1 MKTKLLFTAIAFSIV
16 SLTLGQSPF
25 QKSVGSSTFYYH
37 DLNLSTIND
46 GLNEFALAGNVI
58 DANFTNQLMALHRL
72 DNLGNVVYA
81 NTYLSTLASEV
92 RVLDIVNVVDKLYAT
107 GYILVTASGMRSV
120 FIAEI
125 QASNGAVLSANF
137 YDIISPNFNS
147 QGFKIVYTTSDAD
160 GDSVADPGFVVSG
173 YLSSCMPLNVSCGL
187 NIGFV
192 MRTDILLN
200 SMWTMELE
208 NNNTTAGTFDYDFIN
223 DITETPTG
231 FFLTGSI
238 TGQTTQGQDKQ
249 GVLAYKIDFQ
259 GLPLWDMSYIA
270 GNSRD
275 LSVDAYYDSATQ
287 NIFMLANYSAAHYF
301 GVTVLSDVSGAV
313 IGTPWIATGND
324 LNRYGFQI
332 LESINDLN
340 NLVITGYD
348 RDENWTDAGS
358 NAQSGMSNLFVHE
371 FNKSTGAPVGAMKQY
386 LVPHLEH
393 SPDEFNFWTSQLP
406 EIYYPDISMQYF
418 QVPGAAP
425 SYLHTGYRTDLSG
438 DTHAELIAT
447 GVSLDNECINL
458 DAPLTLSNP
467 ALTNIIATTGLVGT
481 MDNILP
487 LAATALPTVERDC
500 MDTLLTINIPQ
511 GQQIKMYPNPTSE
524 SVFFI
529 GVQGQSYRIKNI
541 AGSEVLKGSF
551 SAENS
556 ILLNNLTAG
565 LYFIEFTGIDSV
577 ISVFKVIKE

>member
-238 TGQTTQGQDKQ
+238 TGQTTQGQDK
-249 GVLAYKIDFQ
+249 
-259 GLPLWDMSYIA
+259 
-270 GNSRD
+270 
-275 LSVDAYYDSATQ
+275 
-287 NIFMLANYSAAHYF
+287 
-301 GVTVLSDVSGAV
+301 
-313 IGTPWIATGND
+313 
-324 LNRYGFQI
+324 
-332 LESINDLN
+332 LE
-340 NLVITGYD
+340 T
-348 RDENWTDAGS
+348 
-358 NAQSGMSNLFVHE
+358 
-371 FNKSTGAPVGAMKQY
+371 
-386 LVPHLEH
+386 
-393 SPDEFNFWTSQLP
+393 
-406 EIYYPDISMQYF
+406 
-418 QVPGAAP
+418 
-425 SYLHTGYRTDLSG
+425 
-438 DTHAELIAT
+438 
-447 GVSLDNECINL
+447 
-458 DAPLTLSNP
+458 
-467 ALTNIIATTGLVGT
+467 
-481 MDNILP
+481 
-487 LAATALPTVERDC
+487 
-500 MDTLLTINIPQ
+500 
-511 GQQIKMYPNPTSE
+511 
-524 SVFFI
+524 
-529 GVQGQSYRIKNI
+529 
-541 AGSEVLKGSF
+541 
-551 SAENS
+551 
-556 ILLNNLTAG
+556 
-565 LYFIEFTGIDSV
+565 
-577 ISVFKVIKE
+577 